1 MPLNSAKFFL
11 IFHKVLL
18 EFNMKISL
26 TGITGLVGSHLVK
39 LLSAPNQDGSTNDIK
54 ALIREDSIVD
64 HLKTY
69 EDIDYVIG
77 DLTDKES
84 LQRLVEGS
92 EILIHLA
99 HFPGPV
105 KTADELVT
113 ANVNGSFDLLEAAK
127 SAKVKQVVFMSS
139 CAVFGTIQP
148 SVEESSPLNESHP
161 VQPSSL
167 YGAIKSSIE
176 SFCFFHARNRA
187 FDISILRP
195 VTIYGVRPDL
205 PKSEWF
211 NDVDFLSTNY
221 NIDVKGSTKYVSV
234 EAVCQSILKVLKNTD
249 AYGKIY
255 HLIDGHIHNLDLGR
269 MICEIVDSFGEV
281 EGVMGEEGVP
291 MSNQAASDLG
301 VEFKGLEGIK
311 KYVKNIHEL
320 QKTFGGERN
329 IANW

>member
-1 MPLNSAKFFL
+1 
-11 IFHKVLL
+11 
-18 EFNMKISL
+18 MKLSI
-26 TGITGLVGSHLVK
+26 TGITGLVGSHLIK
-39 LLSAPNQDGSTNDIK
+39 LLSAPNKDGSTNDIK

-69 EDIDYVIG
+69 EDVDYVIG
-77 DLTDKES
+77 GLEDKES

-92 EILIHLA
+92 DVLIHLA

-105 KTADELVT
+105 KTVDELVKV
-113 ANVNGSFDLLEAAK
+113 NINGSFDLLEAAK
-127 SAKVKQVVFMSS
+127 SAKVKQVIFMSA
-139 CAVFGTIQP
+139 CAVFGTIQL
-148 SVEESSPLNESHP
+148 SVEKSSPLDESHP

-211 NDVDFLSTNY
+211 ETVDFLSTNY
-221 NIDVKGSTKYVSV
+221 NIDVKGSTKYVSID
-234 EAVCQSILKVLKNTD
+234 AVCQSVLQVLKNTE

-255 HLIDGHIHNLDLGR
+255 HLIDGHIHNLELGR
-269 MICEIVDSFGEV
+269 MISEVVDSFGEV

-291 MSNQAASDLG
+291 MSNQAARDLG
-301 VEFKGLEGIK
+301 IEFKGLEGIK
-311 KYVKNIHEL
+311 EYIKHIHEL
-320 QKTFGGERN
+320 QKTFGGERH
-329 IANW
+329 IENW

>member
-1 MPLNSAKFFL
+1 
-11 IFHKVLL
+11 
-18 EFNMKISL
+18 MKISI
-26 TGITGLVGSHLVK
+26 TGITGLIGSHLIK
-39 LLSAPNQDGSTNDIK
+39 LLSAPNKDGSTNDIK

-69 EDIDYVIG
+69 EDVDYVIG
-77 DLTDKES
+77 GLEDKES
-84 LQRLVEGS
+84 LQKLVEGS
-92 EILIHLA
+92 DVLIHLA

-113 ANVNGSFDLLEAAK
+113 VNVNGSFDLLEATK
-127 SAKVKQVVFMSS
+127 SAKVKQVIFMSA

-148 SVEESSPLNESHP
+148 SVEKSSPLDESHP

-211 NDVDFLSTNY
+211 ETVDFLSTNY

-234 EAVCQSILKVLKNTD
+234 DAVCQSVLQVLKNSA

-255 HLIDGHIHNLDLGR
+255 HLIDGHIHNLELGR
-269 MICEIVDSFGEV
+269 MISEVVDSFGEV

-291 MSNQAASDLG
+291 MSNQAAHDLG
-301 VEFKGLEGIK
+301 IEFKGLEGIK
-311 KYVKNIHEL
+311 EYIKHIHEL
-320 QKTFGGERN
+320 QKTFGGERH
-329 IANW
+329 IENW

>member
-1 MPLNSAKFFL
+1 
-11 IFHKVLL
+11 
-18 EFNMKISL
+18 MKISI

-39 LLSAPNQDGSTNDIK
+39 LLSAPNTDGSANSIK

-69 EDIDYVIG
+69 EDVDYVIG
-77 DLTDKES
+77 GLEDKES

-92 EILIHLA
+92 EALIHLA

-105 KTADELVT
+105 KTADELVK
-113 ANVNGSFDLLEAAK
+113 ANVDGSFDLLEAAK
-127 SAKVKQVVFMSS
+127 SAKVKQVVFMSA

-148 SVEESSPLNESHP
+148 TVGESSPLDESHP

-176 SFCFFHARNRA
+176 SFFFFHARNRS
-187 FDISILRP
+187 FDITILRP

-211 NDVDFLSTNY
+211 ETVDFLSTNY
-221 NIDVKGSTKYVSV
+221 NVDVKGSTKYVSID
-234 EAVCQSILKVLKNTD
+234 AVCQTITKVLGNSE
-249 AYGKIY
+249 ASGKIY
-255 HLIDGHIHNLDLGR
+255 HLIDGHIHNLELGR
-269 MICEIVDSFGEV
+269 MISEAVDSFGEV
-281 EGVMGEEGVP
+281 EGVMGEEGIP
-291 MSNQAASDLG
+291 MSNQAACSLG

-311 KYVKNIHEL
+311 EYIKRIHEL
-320 QKTFGGERN
+320 QKTFGGERH
-329 IANW
+329 IENW

>member
-1 MPLNSAKFFL
+1 
-11 IFHKVLL
+11 
-18 EFNMKISL
+18 MKISI
-26 TGITGLVGSHLVK
+26 TGITGLVGSHLIK
-39 LLSAPNQDGSTNDIK
+39 LLSAPNKDGSTNDIK

-69 EDIDYVIG
+69 EDVDYVIG
-77 DLTDKES
+77 GLEDKES
-84 LQRLVEGS
+84 LQKLVEGS
-92 EILIHLA
+92 DVLIHLA

-113 ANVNGSFDLLEAAK
+113 VNVNGSFDLLEAAK
-127 SAKVKQVVFMSS
+127 SAKVKQVIFMSA

-148 SVEESSPLNESHP
+148 SVEKSSPLDESHP

-211 NDVDFLSTNY
+211 ETVDFLSTNY

-234 EAVCQSILKVLKNTD
+234 DAVCQSVLQVLKNSG

-255 HLIDGHIHNLDLGR
+255 HLIDGHIHNLELGR
-269 MICEIVDSFGEV
+269 MISEVVDSFGEV

-291 MSNQAASDLG
+291 MSNQAAHDLG
-301 VEFKGLEGIK
+301 IEFKGLEGIK
-311 KYVKNIHEL
+311 EYVKHIHEL
-320 QKTFGGERN
+320 QKTFGGERH
-329 IANW
+329 IENW

>member
-1 MPLNSAKFFL
+1 
-11 IFHKVLL
+11 
-18 EFNMKISL
+18 MKLSI
-26 TGITGLVGSHLVK
+26 TGITGLVGSHLIK
-39 LLSAPNQDGSTNDIK
+39 LLSAPNKDGSTNDIK

-69 EDIDYVIG
+69 EDVDYVIG
-77 DLTDKES
+77 GLEDKES
-84 LQRLVEGS
+84 LQKLVEGS
-92 EILIHLA
+92 DVLIHLA

-113 ANVNGSFDLLEAAK
+113 VNVNGSFDLLEAAK
-127 SAKVKQVVFMSS
+127 SAKVKQVIFMSA

-148 SVEESSPLNESHP
+148 SVEKSSPLDESHP

-211 NDVDFLSTNY
+211 ETVDFLSTNY

-234 EAVCQSILKVLKNTD
+234 DAVCQSVLQVLKNSA

-255 HLIDGHIHNLDLGR
+255 HLIDGHIHNLELGR
-269 MICEIVDSFGEV
+269 MISEVVDSFGEV

-291 MSNQAASDLG
+291 MSNQAAHDLG
-301 VEFKGLEGIK
+301 IEFKGLEGIK
-311 KYVKNIHEL
+311 EYVKHIHEL
-320 QKTFGGERN
+320 QKTFGGERH
-329 IANW
+329 IENW

>member
-1 MPLNSAKFFL
+1 
-11 IFHKVLL
+11 
-18 EFNMKISL
+18 MKISI
-26 TGITGLVGSHLVK
+26 TGITGLIGSHLIK
-39 LLSAPNQDGSTNDIK
+39 LLSAPNKDGSTNDIK

-69 EDIDYVIG
+69 EDVDYVIG
-77 DLTDKES
+77 GLEDKES
-84 LQRLVEGS
+84 LQKLVEGS
-92 EILIHLA
+92 DVLIHLA

-113 ANVNGSFDLLEAAK
+113 VNINGSFDLLEAAK
-127 SAKVKQVVFMSS
+127 SAKVKQVIFMSA

-148 SVEESSPLNESHP
+148 SVEKSSPLDESHP

-211 NDVDFLSTNY
+211 ETVDFLSTNY

-234 EAVCQSILKVLKNTD
+234 DAVCQSVVQVLKNSA

-255 HLIDGHIHNLDLGR
+255 HLIDGHIHNLELGR
-269 MICEIVDSFGEV
+269 MISEVVDSFGEV

-291 MSNQAASDLG
+291 MSNQAAHDLG
-301 VEFKGLEGIK
+301 IEVKGLEGIK
-311 KYVKNIHEL
+311 EYVKHIHEL
-320 QKTFGGERN
+320 QKTFGGERH
-329 IANW
+329 IENW